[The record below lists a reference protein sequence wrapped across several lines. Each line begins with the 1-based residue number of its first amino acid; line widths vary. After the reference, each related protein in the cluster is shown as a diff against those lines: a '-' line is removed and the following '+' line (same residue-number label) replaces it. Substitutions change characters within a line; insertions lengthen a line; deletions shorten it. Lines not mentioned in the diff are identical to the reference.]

1 MKRFALNKIS
11 IAKLANL
18 QTIKGGLDTPP
29 ENSIRPNECTNPT
42 AIDCTSIDCT
52 SAGAAPCTLTSIQ
65 GDLTTDPIGTDPNT
79 VSL

>member
-42 AIDCTSIDCT
+42 AIDCTS
-52 SAGAAPCTLTSIQ
+52 AGAAPCTLTSIQ